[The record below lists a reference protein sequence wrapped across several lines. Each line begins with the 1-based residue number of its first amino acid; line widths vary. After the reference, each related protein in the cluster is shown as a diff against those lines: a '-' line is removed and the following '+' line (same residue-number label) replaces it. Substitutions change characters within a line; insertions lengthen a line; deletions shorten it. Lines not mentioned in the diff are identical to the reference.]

1 MRVSKIAGGAALLCV
16 LPAAYADPVAC
27 VDLQASFA
35 APEVVLTSVTEVPEV
50 LTGGNA
56 APAHCDV
63 RGTISDNI
71 KFALFLPVEWNGRF
85 QMVGNGGKAGSISTG
100 DMRIQLRLGYAA
112 SSTDTG
118 HDNAINAEGGAR
130 FGNDALFGKER
141 EIDFGWRA
149 VHLTA
154 VTTKAITSLRYGQ
167 APAYSYWNGCS
178 TGGRQG
184 LMEAQRFPQDFD
196 GYIVGAPVY
205 NYTDHHMTPPAV
217 FPTLYSRI
225 PPRAGTPS
233 DGPFLSPAKRDM
245 IGAAVYARCDAL
257 DGVVDGLLRNP
268 LKCDFDPAV
277 HIPACGST
285 PGPSCLTSQELA
297 AVQAI
302 YRGHEPFV
310 PGLPVGSENTP
321 GGWSAWLLPN
331 GATQTPTLHSIIV
344 DAFEWLM
351 FTPDRPGYN
360 YLAQWDWNTDPYLM
374 EGAKEIYNAT
384 DPDLRDVL
392 ESGKKILMYH
402 GWGDSGANPVRSIR
416 YRDSVVKFLE
426 DARGVAH
433 GRKRVKGDTWKGD
446 KETDKF
452 LRLYMVP
459 GMGHCGGGQGHSTV
473 DWLTPLVNWVENG
486 VAPEAIIGSK
496 TSGGVTSTRP
506 HCPYPQEAVWDGAGD
521 VNAAASYACRT
532 LEQE

>member
-1 MRVSKIAGGAALLCV
+1 MNVMKIAGGAALLCA
-16 LPAAYADPVAC
+16 LPAAYAEPVAC
-27 VDLQASFA
+27 VDLAATFA
-35 APEVVLTSVTEVPEV
+35 APEVVLTSVTEVAEV
-50 LTGGNA
+50 PSGGNA

-71 KFALFLPVEWNGRF
+71 KFALFLPVDWNGRF
-85 QMVGNGGKAGSISTG
+85 QMVGNGGKAGTISIG
-100 DMRIQLRLGYAA
+100 DMRTQLRLGYAA

-118 HDNAINAEGGAR
+118 HDNAIQAEGGAR

-154 VTTKAITSLRYGQ
+154 VTTKAITATRYGQ
-167 APAYSYWNGCS
+167 QPAYSYWNGCS

-225 PPRAGTPS
+225 PPRPGTPS

-277 HIPACGST
+277 HIPACSAT
-285 PGPSCLTSQELA
+285 SGPNCLTPQELA

-302 YRGHEPFV
+302 YGGHEPYV
-310 PGLPVGSENTP
+310 PGLPVGSESTP

-331 GATQTPTLHSIIV
+331 GATATPTLHSIIV

-360 YLAQWDWNTDPYLM
+360 YLTQWNWTTDPGLM
-374 EGAKEIYNAT
+374 EGAREIYNAT

-392 ESGKKILMYH
+392 EPGKKILMYH

-416 YRDSVVKFLE
+416 YRDAVVKFLE
-426 DARGVAH
+426 DAGGVAH
-433 GRKRVKGDTWKGD
+433 GRKRVKGETWKGD

-459 GMGHCGGGQGHSTV
+459 GMGHCGGGQGHTAV
-473 DWLTPLVNWVENG
+473 DWLSPLVNWVENG
-486 VAPEAIIGSK
+486 VAPEAILGSK
-496 TSGGVTSTRP
+496 PGSTRP
-506 HCPYPQEAVWDGAGD
+506 HCPYPQEAVYDGAGD
-521 VNAAASYACRT
+521 VNVAASYACRE
-532 LEQE
+532 LE